1 MASSEDRKT
10 AVAKDFVIYR
20 VHIHKVKQAELYEL
34 LESMPKS
41 IRGLYIREAL
51 EHYRQTKGPA
61 ADKADKQTPSFQ
73 GAFGHEFGGAV

>member
-1 MASSEDRKT
+1 M
-10 AVAKDFVIYR
+10 AKDFVIYR

-51 EHYRQTKGPA
+51 EHYRLTKGLP
-61 ADKADKQTPSFQ
+61 ADKPDEQAPSLH
-73 GAFGHEFGGAV
+73 GAFSHEFGGAV